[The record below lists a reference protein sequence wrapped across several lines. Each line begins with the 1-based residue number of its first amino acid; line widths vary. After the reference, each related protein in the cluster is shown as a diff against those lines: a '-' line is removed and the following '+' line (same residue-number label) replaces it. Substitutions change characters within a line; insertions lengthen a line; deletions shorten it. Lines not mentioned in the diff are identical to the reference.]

1 MAAGLGFIEFTT
13 GDVLTA
19 ADANGYLASQ
29 VVMVFADAA
38 ARTTAITS
46 PQEGMMSFRKDA
58 DALEYYSGA
67 AWVAVDTGTSPLT
80 TKGDLFTFSTVNARL
95 GVGANGTVLT
105 ADSAET
111 TGLKW
116 ATPAAA
122 GGITLITSTDMAGVA
137 SVTFSSIVGTYKNL
151 IVLVKNYYLGSDFN
165 MKYEL
170 NGDAT
175 SGNYDYVITSGRST
189 GALSAYSNTN
199 FLCDLTTEGTDS
211 DTFMYLFFPDYTN
224 TIARKQIQN
233 NAGFLSDNGGVVCQ
247 VGTHQWRN
255 TSAITQIRI
264 FNNLAS
270 NFTAGTCQLYGVN

>member
-116 ATPAAA
+116 ATPAAG

-151 IVLVKNYYLGSDFN
+151 IVIVKNFYLGTDF
-165 MKYEL
+165 KLKVEL
-170 NGDAT
+170 NSDST
-175 SGNYDYVITSGRST
+175 SSNYEYVMNSGRSS
-189 GALSAYSNTN
+189 GAFVAYSNTN
-199 FLCDLTTEGTDS
+199 NLQDLTQEGADS
-211 DTFMYLFFPDYTN
+211 DAFMYLFFPDYTN

-233 NAGFLSDNGGVVCQ
+233 NAGFLSDNGGVTVQ
-247 VGTHQWRN
+247 TATHQWRN
-255 TSAITQIRI
+255 TSAITDIKI
-264 FNNLAS
+264 LNTLAS
-270 NFTAGTCQLYGVN
+270 NFTAGTVELYGVN

>member
-1 MAAGLGFIEFTT
+1 MAAGLGYKEFAT

-29 VVMVFADAA
+29 AVMVFASAA
-38 ARTTAITS
+38 ARTSAIAS
-46 PQEGMMSFRKDA
+46 PQEGMVSYLKDTNST
-58 DALEYYSGA
+58 EYYSGS
-67 AWVAVDTGTSPLT
+67 AWVAI
-80 TKGDLFTFSTVNARL
+80 
-95 GVGANGTVLT
+95 GAAG
-105 ADSAET
+105 
-111 TGLKW
+111 
-116 ATPAAA
+116 
-122 GGITLITSTDMAGVA
+122 GGITLITSTDMAGLS

-165 MKYEL
+165 MKYEF
-170 NGDAT
+170 NGDT
-175 SGNYDYVITSGRST
+175 TGGNYDYVITSGRSS
-189 GALSAYSNTN
+189 GAFSAYSNSN

-211 DTFMYLFFPDYTN
+211 DTFMYLYIPDYTN

-233 NAGFLSDNGGVVCQ
+233 NASFLSDNGGVVCQ

-255 TSAITQIRI
+255 TAAITQIRI

>member
-1 MAAGLGFIEFTT
+1 MAAGLGFKEFTT

-29 VVMVFADAA
+29 VVMVFASAA
-38 ARTTAITS
+38 ARTSAIAS
-46 PQEGMMSFRKDA
+46 PQEGMISFRKDA

-105 ADSAET
+105 ADSAEA

-116 ATPAAA
+116 ATPASS

-137 SVTFSSIVGTYKNL
+137 DVTFSSIVGTYKNL
-151 IVLVKNYYLGSDFN
+151 IVIVKNFYLGTDF
-165 MKYEL
+165 KLKVEL
-170 NGDAT
+170 NSDSTA
-175 SGNYDYVITSGRST
+175 GNYDNVMNSGRSS
-189 GALSAYSNTN
+189 GQFGSYSNTN
-199 FLCDLTTEGTDS
+199 NLQELTQEGADS
-211 DTFMYLFFPDYTN
+211 DAFMYLVFPDYTN

-233 NAGFLSDNGGVVCQ
+233 NAGFLSDNGGVTVQ
-247 VGTHQWRN
+247 TGTHQWRN
-255 TSAITQIRI
+255 TNAITSIKI
-264 FNNLAS
+264 LNSLAS